1 MEARAQDLLETVEY
15 YHAVFTLPDKLAAVA
30 LQNKEVV
37 YNLLFRCVSETLKTI
52 ARDPKRLGA
61 EIGFLALLHTWGQTL
76 RHHAHIHCVI
86 PGGGLSP
93 DGQRWIPCRNGFF
106 LPVRV
111 LSSLV
116 KKKFL
121 SLLKEAHNNKKLS
134 FHGELRPLTN
144 QGLWTRFLK
153 PLYRKKWVVYVKP
166 PFGGAEQVLKYLA
179 RYTHRVA
186 FPTSDF
192 SRLRTGMSAFGGRTT
207 ETVTANEP

>member
-15 YHAVFTLPDKLAAVA
+15 YHAVFTLPDKLALVA

-93 DGQRWIPCRNGFF
+93 DGQR
-106 LPVRV
+106 
-111 LSSLV
+111 
-116 KKKFL
+116 
-121 SLLKEAHNNKKLS
+121 
-134 FHGELRPLTN
+134 
-144 QGLWTRFLK
+144 
-153 PLYRKKWVVYVKP
+153 
-166 PFGGAEQVLKYLA
+166 
-179 RYTHRVA
+179 
-186 FPTSDF
+186 
-192 SRLRTGMSAFGGRTT
+192 
-207 ETVTANEP
+207 